1 MGEELIEELIE
12 LIQLKNWWLLSSNI
26 WFDSTKSYDI
36 DITIKYSDL
45 IKSNFDEEII
55 IKNKEL
61 GIGYIILHDQITRH
75 IARVKN
81 YSNNYILDNLNKVLG
96 FVKKFYSKYCNDLE
110 GFEFCFVLL
119 PLRHLND
126 FEEQTFVM
134 KETWK
139 KIETL
144 LNPNPNPISESLLKI
159 YKNYL
164 KATYE
169 RASNGQVYLDE
180 YKPNNENLNEILD
193 PRCIE
198 HLGQPLNKKNN
209 ITDKLKK
216 VCECLKIETK
226 IETKTNQS
234 KKYILS
240 ISGGVDSM
248 VLAHILVQLDID
260 FVLVHIN
267 YANRGVMC
275 EKEKQ
280 LLSNW
285 ANNNQIEL
293 YIRDIYEINRPK
305 CMEYD
310 MRNLYEDYTKNVRF
324 NTYCDVAKLK
334 GWNYEDWYV
343 LLGHNHD
350 DCVENILTNIAN
362 KTKYDNL
369 KGMEYE
375 TKIKFNSNNSNNMII
390 FIRPLLTISK
400 EEIYQYAD
408 NQKIAYLLDST
419 PHWSQRGKIRD
430 IVRPGLIE
438 WNKSSLDGLEEISY
452 VMKESLECVE
462 LLVSNWIE
470 KIQLLDTLDVKEQV
484 IINSRKLSI
493 RNPYLN
499 IRVIKLNVKEITT
512 NKIFWSKILEKI
524 NFKSSSKSINML
536 VDKINTIKT
545 KFNTIQ
551 IKQLSQI
558 QINVNNRIYWWK
570 INDTHIIFG
579 FE

>member
-1 MGEELIEELIE
+1 MEILNQPVELIE
-12 LIQLKNWWLLSSNI
+12 LKNWWLSNSNV
-26 WFDSTKSYDI
+26 WFDSTESDDI
-36 DITIKYSDL
+36 NITLKYEDL
-45 IKSNFDEEII
+45 MTTNFDEEII
-55 IKNKEL
+55 IQNKEL
-61 GIGYIILHDQITRH
+61 GIGYIILYDQITRH
-75 IARVKN
+75 IVRAQK
-81 YSNNYILDNLNKVLG
+81 YSNNYIFDNLNKILE
-96 FVKKFYSKYCNDLE
+96 FVKKFYSKYCDDLQ
-110 GFEFCFVLL
+110 GYEFCFVLL
-119 PLRHLND
+119 PLRHSNNFD
-126 FEEQTFVM
+126 FQTFVM

-139 KIETL
+139 KIDVL
-144 LNPNPNPISESLLKI
+144 PNSASDPLIKI

-180 YKPNNENLNEILD
+180 YKPNDTNLKDILD
-193 PRCIE
+193 PRCIK
-198 HLGQPLNKKNN
+198 HLGPPLNKKNH
-209 ITDKLKK
+209 ISDKLEK
-216 VCECLKIETK
+216 VCECMKIK
-226 IETKTNQS
+226 SKTSVINEN

-248 VLAHILVQLDID
+248 VLARILFELDID

-267 YANRGVMC
+267 YANRGVVC

-285 ANNNQIEL
+285 ANIYQVEL

-310 MRNLYEDYTKNVRF
+310 MRNLYEDYTRDVRYS
-324 NTYCDVAKLK
+324 TYCDVAKLK
-334 GWNYEDWYV
+334 RWVDNDWCV

-369 KGMEYE
+369 WGMEYE
-375 TKIKFNSNNSNNMII
+375 TKIKFNSTNSNNYNNLII
-390 FIRPLLTISK
+390 FVRPLLTISK

-408 NQKIAYLLDST
+408 NQKITYLLDST
-419 PHWSQRGKIRD
+419 PQWSQRGKIRD

-438 WNKSSLDGLEEISY
+438 WNQSSLDGLEEIAC

-470 KIQLLDTLDVKEQV
+470 KIQPLNTLEVKEQV
-484 IINSRKLSI
+484 EIIGKKMSMSKPKINVIKLSI
-493 RNPYLN
+493 G
-499 IRVIKLNVKEITT
+499 EIVV

-524 NFKSSSKSINML
+524 HFKSSSKSINML

-545 KFNTIQ
+545 KFDTIQ

-558 QINVNNRIYWWK
+558 QINRNNRIYWWK
-570 INDTHIIFG
+570 INKTDMIFG
-579 FE
+579 FQ

>member
-1 MGEELIEELIE
+1 MEIVEQQTELIE
-12 LIQLKNWWLLSSNI
+12 LKNWWLLNSNI
-26 WFDSTKSYDI
+26 WFDSTVSDDI
-36 DITIKYSDL
+36 NIAIEYEDLITI
-45 IKSNFDEEII
+45 NFDEEII

-61 GIGYIILHDQITRH
+61 GIGYIILYDQITRH
-75 IARVKN
+75 IARAQC
-81 YSNNYILDNLNKVLG
+81 YPNNYIMDNLNKVLD
-96 FVKKFYSKYCNDLE
+96 FVKKFYSKYCDDLE
-110 GFEFCFVLL
+110 GYEFCFVLL
-119 PLRHLND
+119 PLRHSND
-126 FEEQTFVM
+126 FKEQTFVM
-134 KETWK
+134 GETWK
-139 KIETL
+139 KIDTL
-144 LNPNPNPISESLLKI
+144 PNPVSNPLIKI

-180 YKPNNENLNEILD
+180 FKPNDTNLREILD
-193 PRCIE
+193 PRCIK
-198 HLGQPLNKKNN
+198 HLGPTLNKKNH
-209 ITDKLKK
+209 ITDKLEK
-216 VCECLKIETK
+216 VCECLKIK
-226 IETKTNQS
+226 SKTSVRNEN

-248 VLAHILVQLDID
+248 VLAHILFELDID

-267 YANRGVMC
+267 YANRGVVC

-285 ANNNQIEL
+285 ANTNQVEL

-310 MRNLYEDYTKNVRF
+310 MRNLYEDYTRDVRYG
-324 NTYCDVAKLK
+324 TYCDVAKLK
-334 GWNYEDWYV
+334 GWVDDDWRV

-369 KGMEYE
+369 WGMEFE
-375 TKIKFNSNNSNNMII
+375 TKIKFNSINLNNSII

-408 NQKIAYLLDST
+408 NRKIAYLFDST
-419 PHWSQRGKIRD
+419 PQWSQRGKIRD

-438 WNKSSLDGLEEISY
+438 WNQSSLDGLEEIAC

-462 LLVSNWIE
+462 LLVSRWIE
-470 KIQLLDTLDVKEQV
+470 KIQPLNTLEVKEQV
-484 IINSRKLSI
+484 EIIGKKMSMSKPKINVIKLSI
-493 RNPYLN
+493 G
-499 IRVIKLNVKEITT
+499 EIVV

-524 NFKSSSKSINML
+524 NFKSTSKSITML

-545 KFNTIQ
+545 KFDTIQ

-558 QINVNNRIYWWK
+558 QINCYQMIYWWK
-570 INDTHIIFG
+570 INKNDMIFG

>member
-1 MGEELIEELIE
+1 MEILNQPVELIE
-12 LIQLKNWWLLSSNI
+12 LKNWWLSNSNV
-26 WFDSTKSYDI
+26 WFDSTESDDI
-36 DITIKYSDL
+36 NIAVKYEDL
-45 IKSNFDEEII
+45 VKSNFDEEII
-55 IKNKEL
+55 IQNKEF

-75 IARVKN
+75 IARVQC
-81 YSNNYILDNLNKVLG
+81 YPNNYIFNNLNKILG
-96 FVKKFYSKYCNDLE
+96 FVKKFYSKYCDDLE
-110 GFEFCFVLL
+110 GYEFCFVLL
-119 PLRHLND
+119 PLRHSND

-134 KETWK
+134 RETWK
-139 KIETL
+139 KIDTL
-144 LNPNPNPISESLLKI
+144 SNPISDTLIKV

-180 YKPNNENLNEILD
+180 YKSNDTNLREILD

-198 HLGQPLNKKNN
+198 HLGPPLNKKNS
-209 ITDKLKK
+209 ITNKLEKN
-216 VCECLKIETK
+216 CECLK
-226 IETKTNQS
+226 TNKN

-248 VLAHILVQLDID
+248 VLARILFELDID

-285 ANNNQIEL
+285 ANIYQVEL

-310 MRNLYEDYTKNVRF
+310 MRNLYEDYTRNVRY

-334 GWNYEDWYV
+334 GWVNEDWCV

-375 TKIKFNSNNSNNMII
+375 TKIKFNSNNLSNMII

-419 PHWSQRGKIRD
+419 PQWSQRGKIRD

-438 WNKSSLDGLEEISY
+438 WNHSSLEGLEEIAC

-470 KIQLLDTLDVKEQV
+470 KIQPLDTLGVKEQV
-484 IINSRKLSI
+484 KIIGVKMSMSKPKINVIKLSI
-493 RNPYLN
+493 G
-499 IRVIKLNVKEITT
+499 EILV

-524 NFKSSSKSINML
+524 NFKSNLKSINML

-570 INDTHIIFG
+570 INDTQIIFG